1 MSIWFHSA
9 SYTLYQWSQS
19 RITLIKNSNI
29 HMEPSGENNL
39 RFSIFAFISKEAEKI
54 RLPKEWCLLSDC
66 EQSIMGPHVFS
77 EKF

>member
-1 MSIWFHSA
+1 
-9 SYTLYQWSQS
+9 
-19 RITLIKNSNI
+19 
-29 HMEPSGENNL
+29 MEPSGENNL

-54 RLPKEWCLLSDC
+54 RLLKEWYLSDC